1 VGATTPGALAAGRP
15 KARHRACIPVLR
27 HLPPTERAVEDPW
40 SHPDLGAGEPGAG
53 EPGAGEAAGDEAQV
67 LRELQEALRGCLA
80 DLRQGVGEIRAQL
93 AQGVAEL
100 RDGAEPRS
108 LAIALANLE
117 GFFGLLAQ
125 MNESF
130 EGRSLP
136 ALDRLDAA
144 VNDGARQLE
153 TSLEAGA
160 ADALA
165 TGVETGLLTAFDVW
179 PAAAEELDLA
189 IGALAPDFLDAG
201 A

>member
-1 VGATTPGALAAGRP
+1 
-15 KARHRACIPVLR
+15 
-27 HLPPTERAVEDPW
+27 
-40 SHPDLGAGEPGAG
+40 
-53 EPGAGEAAGDEAQV
+53 V

-93 AQGVAEL
+93 GRAVAEL

-108 LAIALANLE
+108 LAVALENLQ
-117 GFFGLLAQ
+117 GFFALLAQ

-144 VNDGARQLE
+144 VSDGAGQLE
-153 TSLEAGA
+153 ASLDAGA
-160 ADALA
+160 AGILA
-165 TGVETGLLTAFDVW
+165 TGLEEGLLAAFDVW
-179 PAAAEELDLA
+179 PAAAEELELA